1 MCWYSLK
8 WNSGWII
15 QSVVTIFYEGSSM
28 QIFFE
33 LTSFSW
39 SVFCSFRLLSL
50 FLLRKTFLSSVHFV
64 AISLQKKRNFQS
76 PLFLDTYP
84 GGSPSSRVK
93 ITRDVCVRGGG
104 VGGKGP
110 LGAIPLSTG
119 NWEGICES
127 YLRAICWH
135 LKLFQF
141 PLTIRH
147 QDIDLST
154 WAIDLDSLLKVGHY
168 GHYNRWSV
176 FPNLS

>member
-1 MCWYSLK
+1 
-8 WNSGWII
+8 
-15 QSVVTIFYEGSSM
+15 M

-33 LTSFSW
+33 LTSFSS

-104 VGGKGP
+104 G
-110 LGAIPLSTG
+110 GAIGGHSLRYGQLRGYLRVILTG
-119 NWEGICES
+119 NLQTSQALPVSAYHKTSGYQSFDLGDGPRQSTES
-127 YLRAICWH
+127 RALWT
-135 LKLFQF
+135 L
-141 PLTIRH
+141 
-147 QDIDLST
+147 
-154 WAIDLDSLLKVGHY
+154 
-168 GHYNRWSV
+168 
-176 FPNLS
+176 

>member
-33 LTSFSW
+33 LTSFSS

-50 FLLRKTFLSSVHFV
+50 FLLRKTFLSFVHFV
-64 AISLQKKRNFQS
+64 AIWLQKKRNVQS

-104 VGGKGP
+104 RG
-110 LGAIPLSTG
+110 GAIGGHSLRYGQLRGYLRVILTG
-119 NWEGICES
+119 NLQTSQALPVSAYHKTSGYQSFDLGDGPRQSTES
-127 YLRAICWH
+127 RALWT
-135 LKLFQF
+135 L
-141 PLTIRH
+141 
-147 QDIDLST
+147 
-154 WAIDLDSLLKVGHY
+154 
-168 GHYNRWSV
+168 
-176 FPNLS
+176 

>member
-1 MCWYSLK
+1 
-8 WNSGWII
+8 
-15 QSVVTIFYEGSSM
+15 M

-33 LTSFSW
+33 LTSFSS

-104 VGGKGP
+104 GG
-110 LGAIPLSTG
+110 GAIGGHSLRYGQLRGCNLQTSQALPVSAYHKTSGYQSFDLGDGPRQST
-119 NWEGICES
+119 ES
-127 YLRAICWH
+127 RALWT
-135 LKLFQF
+135 L
-141 PLTIRH
+141 
-147 QDIDLST
+147 
-154 WAIDLDSLLKVGHY
+154 
-168 GHYNRWSV
+168 
-176 FPNLS
+176 